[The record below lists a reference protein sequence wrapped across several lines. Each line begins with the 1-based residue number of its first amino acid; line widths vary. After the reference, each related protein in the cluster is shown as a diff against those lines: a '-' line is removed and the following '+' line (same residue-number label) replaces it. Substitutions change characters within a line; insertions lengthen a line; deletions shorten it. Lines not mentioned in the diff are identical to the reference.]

1 MFCFLISSSRF
12 FNVFINFLKAVL
24 SLLVITWPRAYYR
37 SSLACVVK
45 HCLNFLFR
53 VLATVLGYFNK
64 NLLGAFQACAFFKWT
79 RDLAEAIS
87 SGITTTP
94 SPRGAR
100 ISNMEAA
107 KGMPITS
114 RVIRSATRHATKFP
128 VSSLTRELLE
138 VGIRQHVYNIITI
151 LPSTCD
157 CDFYDIALTCIAVYS
172 HFQQPSMSSKW
183 NFVKISFVQ

>member
-1 MFCFLISSSRF
+1 MFCFLIISSRF
-12 FNVFINFLKAVL
+12 FNVFINFFKTAVL

-37 SSLACVVK
+37 SSLAHVVK

-87 SGITTTP
+87 RGITTTP

-107 KGMPITS
+107 KGMTITS
-114 RVIRSATRHATKFP
+114 RVFRSATRHATKFP

-138 VGIRQHVYNIITI
+138 VGVRQHVT
-151 LPSTCD
+151 
-157 CDFYDIALTCIAVYS
+157 
-172 HFQQPSMSSKW
+172 
-183 NFVKISFVQ
+183 

>member
-1 MFCFLISSSRF
+1 MFCFLITSSRF
-12 FNVFINFLKAVL
+12 FNVFINFFKTAVL

-37 SSLACVVK
+37 SSLAHVVK

-87 SGITTTP
+87 RGITTTP

-107 KGMPITS
+107 KGMTITS
-114 RVIRSATRHATKFP
+114 RVFRSATRHATKFP

-138 VGIRQHVYNIITI
+138 VGVRQHVT
-151 LPSTCD
+151 
-157 CDFYDIALTCIAVYS
+157 
-172 HFQQPSMSSKW
+172 
-183 NFVKISFVQ
+183 